1 MTAPLG
7 ANDSPG
13 SSSNLVRLPL
23 PTHDLPGHTPA
34 TTRRKPGR
42 PRRIRVAPAADE
54 MAYDHAVRAALD
66 EHVETDAVVA
76 ASELR
81 DRSSAL
87 LGALVLAVAR
97 EQASIAYE
105 IMFKIRDRRDLER
118 ARSRRI
124 DALHTLARLVLEQR
138 KAEAES
144 PFVTPA
150 AALRVTDALL
160 RELERVAAETLG
172 PEAAARLMRIYG
184 EKLSIAQAEL
194 QAEE

>member
-13 SSSNLVRLPL
+13 SSSNLVRLPS
-23 PTHDLPGHTPA
+23 PTFALPGHTAA
-34 TTRRKPGR
+34 TTRRGPGR
-42 PRRIRVAPAADE
+42 PRRVRVAPDADQAVYE
-54 MAYDHAVRAALD
+54 EAVRAALED
-66 EHVETDAVVA
+66 HVANDAVVA

-144 PFVTPA
+144 PLVPPA
-150 AALRVTDALL
+150 VALRVTNALL

-172 PEAAARLMRIYG
+172 PEAAARLMRIYR
-184 EKLSIAQAEL
+184 EKQSTVQADL
-194 QAEE
+194 PG